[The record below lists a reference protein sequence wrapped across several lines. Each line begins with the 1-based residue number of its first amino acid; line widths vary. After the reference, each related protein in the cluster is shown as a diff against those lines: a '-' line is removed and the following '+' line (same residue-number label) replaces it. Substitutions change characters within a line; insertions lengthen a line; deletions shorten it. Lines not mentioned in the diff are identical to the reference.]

1 MGFFLKNHP
10 SSDVTE
16 TKSIFSKK
24 IKKSEKNFRFSWK
37 TKKKNV
43 YKL

>member
-24 IKKSEKNFRFSWK
+24 IKKSEKISDFPEKR
-37 TKKKNV
+37 KKNV